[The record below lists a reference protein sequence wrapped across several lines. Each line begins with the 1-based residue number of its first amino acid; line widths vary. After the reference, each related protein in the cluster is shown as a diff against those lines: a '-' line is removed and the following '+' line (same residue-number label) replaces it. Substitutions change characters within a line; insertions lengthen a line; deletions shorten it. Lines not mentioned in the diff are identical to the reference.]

1 MNKLPSFLSPFVK
14 LQELDLEK
22 EKVEKLLQSIPKKIQ
37 VLEEKIATI
46 QREKEN
52 AREQYRS
59 LERKQ
64 KEIENQVQE
73 CYTRVQKYKQ
83 QQMQVK
89 KNEEYQALE
98 SEISNQHQKIETGE
112 TEELELMCQ
121 MDLEKENLAS
131 IEKTFSIKTNG
142 IEEEIKQNRKT
153 LDELLNKK
161 KSLSQNIDKNRED
174 LDRNLLADYDQIR
187 CNLKK
192 LPIISKIKH
201 QICEGCHLKVSQEV
215 MGKIKD
221 QDTVHHCDQCG
232 RIVY

>member
-1 MNKLPSFLSPFVK
+1 MNKLPSFLTPFVK

-22 EKVEKLLQSIPKKIQ
+22 EKVEKLLQNIPKKIQ

-46 QREKEN
+46 QREKES
-52 AREQYRS
+52 ARDQYLS

-98 SEISNQHQKIETGE
+98 SEISNQCQKIETGE

-121 MDLEKENLAS
+121 MDLEKENLVS

-161 KSLSQNIDKNRED
+161 KILSQNIDKNRED
-174 LDRNLLADYDQIR
+174 LDRNLLADYDQVR

-192 LPIISKIKH
+192 LPIISEIKH